1 MSATNDATAWPN
13 IEVSGWAPTKRSLHL
28 CSQMLGKLRVALS
41 PPQPN
46 WMHTALALDARGFTT
61 GAMPCRETSAEGLI
75 DVFSSELIL
84 RHSTGDERRIAL
96 VPARTVAEIYA
107 AVQEAVVA
115 LGIDCAISPI
125 PQEVP
130 DTTPMSDDTH
140 PAVYDP
146 AAVQRWFRA
155 ATATAGVFD
164 RWRSRFFGRSGIAL
178 WWGAFDLAVI
188 VFNGRHV
195 PAPTDRGYL
204 FKYDLDAELMNC
216 GLYFGD
222 EKTSPFFY
230 GYIYPQPAA
239 IEDVAMPAG
248 VTWSATLKEWV
259 LPYEL
264 VRTADAPGAMI
275 SAFLDALYD
284 LCVTRAEWDRAALS
298 YRAPRS
304 AAAAD

>member
-1 MSATNDATAWPN
+1 MSATNDAAAWPA
-13 IEVSGWAPTKRSLHL
+13 IDVSGWAPTKRSLHL
-28 CSQMLGKLRVALS
+28 YSQMLGKLRVALS

-61 GAMPCRETSAEGLI
+61 GAMPCYDTSVEGVL
-75 DVFSSELIL
+75 DVFSSELIV

-96 VPARTVAEIYA
+96 VPARTVADVYA
-107 AVQEAVVA
+107 ALQDALVA

-130 DTTPMSDDTH
+130 DTTPLHEDTH
-140 PAVYDP
+140 AAYDP
-146 AAVQRWFRA
+146 AAVQRWFGV
-155 ATATAGVFD
+155 ATASANVFD
-164 RWRSRFFGRSGIAL
+164 RWRSRFFGRSGIPL

-188 VFNGRHV
+188 LFNGRHV

-222 EKTSPFFY
+222 EKTPPFFY
-230 GYIYPQPAA
+230 GYVYPQPAGA
-239 IEDVAMPAG
+239 EDAAMPTG
-248 VTWSATLKEWV
+248 VTWSATLEEWV

-264 VRTADAPGAMI
+264 VRTAAAPGEMI
-275 SAFLDALYD
+275 SSFLDALYE
-284 LCVTRAEWDRAALS
+284 LCVTRCGWDRAALS
-298 YRAPRS
+298 YHAPHS
-304 AAAAD
+304 AAADG